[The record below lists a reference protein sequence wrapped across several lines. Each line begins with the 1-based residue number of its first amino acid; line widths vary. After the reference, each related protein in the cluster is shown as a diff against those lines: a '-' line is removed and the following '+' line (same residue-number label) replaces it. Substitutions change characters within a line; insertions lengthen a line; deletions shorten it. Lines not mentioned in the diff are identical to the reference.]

1 MFTND
6 PFPAGRKLSFAFLDH
21 AHNFLQVFFAKTARF
36 DEVDEER
43 FSRAVKNAINEFAD
57 HAADDLILGMR
68 GAIKE
73 GAILAALLQVA
84 LGFEDFHHGHDGGVS
99 DFAALKE
106 SFVNVADGGGAAL
119 PDELHDFEFLGGK
132 SVVLG
137 PHSRLLVLINSY
149 VKHKDDAERSA
160 DEGFVARGNKS
171 KGLKKRP
178 ASEGGL
184 YKRKWQQ
191 DLRGANRLPSP
202 I

>member
-1 MFTND
+1 MSIND
-6 PFPAGRKLSFAFLDH
+6 SLPTWRELSFAFLDH
-21 AHNFLQVFFAKTARF
+21 AHNFLQISFAKTARF

-57 HAADDLILGMR
+57 HATDDLILRMR

-73 GAILAALLQVA
+73 GTVLAALLQVA

-99 DFAALKE
+99 DFAALQE

-149 VKHKDDAERSA
+149 VRHKVDTERSA
-160 DEGFVARGNKS
+160 DQGFVARAKRINKTERW
-171 KGLKKRP
+171 GP
-178 ASEGGL
+178 H
-184 YKRKWQQ
+184 RK
-191 DLRGANRLPSP
+191 AAT
-202 I
+202 